1 MKFSKLFIPT
11 TKETPNDAT
20 LPSHQFLLRA
30 GFINTSG
37 SGLYNYLPLGKIVL
51 DKIRN
56 VVKEELD
63 NSGAMEVQ
71 LSFVTPIEFWENS
84 GRASKMGLEML
95 RIKDRK
101 NNGFVLSPTNE
112 EAMVELVKN
121 RVTSYKD
128 LPLNLYQINT
138 KFRDEAR
145 PRFGLM
151 RGREFLM
158 KDGYSFHADTEDMK
172 REFSLMEETYKK
184 IFTRLGL
191 DFRIVDADS
200 GAIGGT
206 GSKEFHVLANSG
218 EDTIVVCDS
227 CNYGAN
233 IEAAKRKPRQF
244 GAKKSLL
251 NGKISTPNTKTIE
264 DLSRFLEIEPSQ
276 TIKAVIK
283 KAIYEDGE
291 KVAVFFVRGDD
302 ELEETKACNS
312 VNALELADISEEE
325 IRNAGLV
332 AGYVGIKV
340 LPSNVMFRIDSE
352 LRDENDMV
360 CGANEADYHLGGVEV
375 CFLSEDVYFD
385 LVAVK
390 EGDICECCGGK
401 LSYTKGIEVGHIFQL
416 GDKYSKALGA
426 NFLDN
431 NGKSKPFEMGTYGI
445 GVSRLIAAVIEQSHD
460 EKGCIWTKETAPF
473 FVDIIISNGKN
484 EEEMTAGT
492 QIYEGLKSAGI
503 EVIMDD
509 RVKERF
515 GFKMS
520 DFELIGFPY
529 AVVIGKK
536 LSEGLVE
543 LVDRKSGE
551 KEDIRVEDIVE
562 VLQGK

>member
-128 LPLNLYQINT
+128 LPINLYQINT

-158 KDGYSFHADTEDMK
+158 KDGYSFHADIEDMK

-233 IEAAKRKPRQF
+233 IEAATRVPRKIEE
-244 GAKKSLL
+244 KKSLTS
-251 NGKISTPNTKTIE
+251 GKIHTPDTKTIE
-264 DLSRFLEIEPSQ
+264 ELSAFLDINSSQ

-312 VNALELADISEEE
+312 VNALELVDISEEE
-325 IRNAGLV
+325 IQKAGLV
-332 AGYVGIKV
+332 AGYVGIKE
-340 LPSNVMFRIDSE
+340 LPSNVIFKIDSE
-352 LRDENDMV
+352 LKDENEMV
-360 CGANEADYHLGGVEV
+360 CGANEVDYHLAGVDV
-375 CFLSEDVYFD
+375 CCMNDDVYFD
-385 LVAVK
+385 LVAVS
-390 EGDICECCGGK
+390 EGDMCECCGGK

-460 EKGCIWTKETAPF
+460 EKGCVWTKETAPF

-484 EEEMTAGT
+484 EDEIVAGT

-536 LSEGLVE
+536 LSDGLVE
-543 LVDRKSGE
+543 LVCRKTGE
-551 KEDIRVEDIVE
+551 KEDIALENIVE
-562 VLQGK
+562 VLRGK